1 MSQRNHLIA
10 LRDALATLHEQL
22 SLPQLT
28 CLFAIAAEP
37 GLSVNELAERT
48 GLPQATASRHVSTL
62 LGRYQ
67 ELHQEVPS
75 PLITQQIST
84 HNPRRRS
91 LHITPIGS
99 NLLEVFLRPR
109 ISADP

>member
-1 MSQRNHLIA
+1 MSEQSQLIA
-10 LRDALATLHEQL
+10 LRDALATLHDQL

-37 GLSVNELAERT
+37 GLSVNELAQRT

-67 ELHQEVPS
+67 EIQHDVPS
-75 PLITQQIST
+75 PLIAQQISSA
-84 HNPRRRS
+84 NPRRRS
-91 LHITPIGS
+91 LHLTPSGR
-99 NLLEVFLRPR
+99 NLLEVLLRPR
-109 ISADP
+109 FSANT